1 MKMEKTGKI
10 LMGLA
15 LLASLAAAGCAGGGY
30 YPTSGYG
37 AYRGSGVSD
46 VPPDFYNY
54 DPTLRQWYTAPYWN
68 PTEQ

>member
-1 MKMEKTGKI
+1 MKMAKPGKI

-30 YPTSGYG
+30 YTSGPE
-37 AYRGSGVSD
+37 AYRGSISD
-46 VPPDFYNY
+46 VPPAFYNY
-54 DPTLRQWYTAPYWN
+54 DPSLSQWYTAPYWH